1 MTLNPW
7 FDRVILF
14 FIVLSTIFLAID
26 TPLDDPESTKIV
38 FLKYCDYVMTGVFVI
53 EMCSKIAALGFVG
66 CGSSSYI
73 KNGWNILDFFIVASA
88 IFSIAFS

>member
-1 MTLNPW
+1 
-7 FDRVILF
+7 
-14 FIVLSTIFLAID
+14 
-26 TPLDDPESTKIV
+26 
-38 FLKYCDYVMTGVFVI
+38 MTGVFVI